1 MYLTHL
7 SLTDFRIF
15 SRFDQ
20 DVPQNALILIG
31 DNAQG
36 KTSLLEAIYYL
47 SSLDSFQASNS
58 VELIN
63 FSALQNDLAIC
74 RMLITRRVIQII
86 TWKSG
91 LSVIHTPM
99 ETPLYEKKYY
109 WMGKRKKSTLSSVT
123 LMQFCS
129 FPICFK
135 S

>member
-31 DNAQG
+31 GNAQG

-74 RMLITRRVIQII
+74 RI
-86 TWKSG
+86 
-91 LSVIHTPM
+91 
-99 ETPLYEKKYY
+99 
-109 WMGKRKKSTLSSVT
+109 
-123 LMQFCS
+123 
-129 FPICFK
+129 FK
-135 S
+135 SSPGNPDYP